1 MNLDKTGTFIA
12 QQRKRKNMTQKELA
26 EHIGV
31 TEQAVSN
38 WENGRRLPDISLLP
52 KICEVLEITL
62 NDFFAGE
69 KIKEENFKNVADT
82 NLLSALEN
90 SVFTIKDK
98 IDFFKRKW
106 QRDHFFEMIITII
119 VIALGIIYGFI
130 KDNDLQIVFMIIGF
144 ISGILENNRMM
155 AYIERNVYS
164 KKSDITI
171 EDFRTSMN
179 RFVETKEVLKRFK
192 SKKEAVNYLVKETG
206 ISKEECSSAYDILI
220 NLDLEKIKKVK

>member
-69 KIKEENFKNVADT
+69 KIKEEDFKNVADA
-82 NLLSALEN
+82 NLLSSLEN